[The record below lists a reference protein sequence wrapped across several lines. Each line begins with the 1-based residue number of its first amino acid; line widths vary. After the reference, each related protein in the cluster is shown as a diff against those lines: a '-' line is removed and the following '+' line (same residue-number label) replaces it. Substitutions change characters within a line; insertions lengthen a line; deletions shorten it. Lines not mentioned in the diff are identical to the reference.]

1 MQRSEYVQQRNA
13 CHQPRV
19 ETAWPGRLC
28 AHRSGVLIVEMV
40 ICAILLGTV
49 SLILVPSLHAVARQ
63 RQAIRFDT
71 LAMIEI
77 NNLSQLLQHSSQFSA
92 EPERLELSAWFRQ
105 RYSDAVLNV
114 SAVKAPSEIE
124 NTLRSYR
131 LTVSRG
137 QGAGM
142 PDTECS
148 VVVWLPAVENE
159 LLESSR

>member
-1 MQRSEYVQQRNA
+1 M
-13 CHQPRV
+13 
-19 ETAWPGRLC
+19 
-28 AHRSGVLIVEMV
+28 VEMV

-71 LAMIEI
+71 LVMIEI
-77 NNLSQLLQHSSQFSA
+77 NNLHQLLNHNSQFSE
-92 EPERLELSAWFRQ
+92 EPDRLELSPWFQQ
-105 RYSDAVLNV
+105 RYSDAVLKV
-114 SAVKAPSEIE
+114 SPVIVPPESEDA
-124 NTLRSYR
+124 LRAYR

-142 PDTECS
+142 PNTNCS
-148 VVVWLPAVENE
+148 VVVWIPAVETE

>member
-1 MQRSEYVQQRNA
+1 M
-13 CHQPRV
+13 
-19 ETAWPGRLC
+19 
-28 AHRSGVLIVEMV
+28 VEMV

-77 NNLSQLLQHSSQFSA
+77 NNLHQLLKHNSQFSE
-92 EPERLELSAWFRQ
+92 EPDRLELSAWFQQ
-105 RYSDAVLNV
+105 RYSDAALQVSPVNV
-114 SAVKAPSEIE
+114 PSENE
-124 NTLRSYR
+124 QALRSWR
-131 LTVSRG
+131 LTISRG
-137 QGAGM
+137 QGPGM
-142 PDTECS
+142 PNADCS